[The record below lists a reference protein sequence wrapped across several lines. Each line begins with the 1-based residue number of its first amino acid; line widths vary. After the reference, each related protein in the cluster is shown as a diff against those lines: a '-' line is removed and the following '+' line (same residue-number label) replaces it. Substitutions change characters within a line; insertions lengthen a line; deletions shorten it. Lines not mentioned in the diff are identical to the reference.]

1 MANRFG
7 LNWAI
12 FSVIIVATLSSF
24 LSSSEATNSASIT
37 QYEIEILN
45 TETHDDEAFTQGFV
59 FHEGKLYESTGLY
72 GESTLREVNSQG
84 DVLRSVNLSSEEFGE
99 GLAIHNNTLIQLTWK
114 SGVAHIWD
122 LETLAQ
128 IGNLS
133 YQNEGWGI
141 CSNGVNFVMSN
152 GTSDLNVRNPEDF
165 SVIQTVS
172 VTLNGSPLTDLNE
185 LECVGDLV
193 YANVWHHDSIFII
206 NMTSGDVVGT
216 IDASSLFPESPGAGV
231 LNGVAYDSENDTFWL
246 TGKKWDI
253 MHQVVFQ
260 PIATNNSENISGEG
274 DGNDGLDGKSPE
286 FKLPSTTEEFLLVF
300 ISAFFA
306 LLTYILWG
314 NGFFSLTKSRGVD
327 NPPADTMYHG
337 EEE

>member
-24 LSSSEATNSASIT
+24 LSSSEATNPPIIT

-45 TETHDDEAFTQGFV
+45 TEAHDAEAFTQGFV
-59 FHEGKLYESTGLY
+59 FHQGKLYESTGLS
-72 GESTLREVNSQG
+72 GESTLREVNLQG
-84 DVLRSVNLSSEEFGE
+84 EVLRTVNLSSEEFGE
-99 GLAIHNNTLIQLTWK
+99 GLAIYNNTLIQLTWK
-114 SGVAHIWD
+114 SGVAHVWD
-122 LETLAQ
+122 LETWAQ
-128 IGNLS
+128 IGDLS

-152 GTSDLNVRNPEDF
+152 GTSDLTIRKPEDF

-172 VTLNGSPLTDLNE
+172 VTFNGSPLTDLNE

-206 NMTSGDVVGT
+206 NMTSGNVVGT
-216 IDASSLFPESPGAGV
+216 IDASSLFPEPSPGV
-231 LNGVAYDSENDTFWL
+231 LNGIAYDSENDTFWL
-246 TGKKWDI
+246 TGKNWPI
-253 MHQVVFQ
+253 MHQVIFQ
-260 PIATNNSENISGEG
+260 QIVDNNSENIGEEG
-274 DGNDGLDGKSPE
+274 SGNDGLDGKSPE

-314 NGFFSLTKSRGVD
+314 NGFFSLSKSRGVD
-327 NPPADTMYHG
+327 NPPASTMYHG

>member
-24 LSSSEATNSASIT
+24 LSSSEATNSPIIT

-45 TETHDDEAFTQGFV
+45 TEAHDAEAFTQGFV
-59 FHEGKLYESTGLY
+59 FHQGKLYESTGLS
-72 GESTLREVNSQG
+72 GESTLREVNLQG
-84 DVLRSVNLSSEEFGE
+84 EVLRTVNLSSEEFGE
-99 GLAIHNNTLIQLTWK
+99 GLAIYNNTLIQLTWK
-114 SGVAHIWD
+114 SGVAHVWD
-122 LETLAQ
+122 LETWAQ
-128 IGNLS
+128 IGDLS

-152 GTSDLNVRNPEDF
+152 GTSDLTIRKPEDF

-172 VTLNGSPLTDLNE
+172 VTFNGSPLTDLNE

-206 NMTSGDVVGT
+206 NMTSGNVVGT
-216 IDASSLFPESPGAGV
+216 IDASSLFPEPSPGV
-231 LNGVAYDSENDTFWL
+231 LNGIAYDSGNDTFWL
-246 TGKKWDI
+246 TGKNWPI
-253 MHQVVFQ
+253 MHQVIFQ
-260 PIATNNSENISGEG
+260 QIVDNNSENIGEEG
-274 DGNDGLDGKSPE
+274 SGNDGLDGKSPE

-314 NGFFSLTKSRGVD
+314 NGFFSLSKSRGVD
-327 NPPADTMYHG
+327 NPPASTMYHG

>member
-1 MANRFG
+1 MVNRFG

-24 LSSSEATNSASIT
+24 LSSSEVTDSATIT

-45 TETHDDEAFTQGFV
+45 TEAHDDEAFTQGFL
-59 FHEGKLYESTGLY
+59 FYQGKLYESTGRNDQ
-72 GESTLREVNSQG
+72 STLREVNLQG

-99 GLAIHNNTLIQLTWK
+99 GLAVHNNTLVQLTWK

-122 LETLAQ
+122 IETLALV
-128 IGNLS
+128 GNFS
-133 YQNEGWGI
+133 YQDEGWGI
-141 CSNGVNFVMSN
+141 CSNGVNLVMSN
-152 GTSDLNVRNPEDF
+152 GTSDLTIRNPENF

-172 VTLNGSPLTDLNE
+172 VTFNGSPLTELNE

-193 YANVWHHDSIFII
+193 YANVWRSESIFII
-206 NMTSGDVVGT
+206 NMTLGNVVGT
-216 IDASSLFPESPGAGV
+216 IDASSLFPEPSPGV
-231 LNGVAYDSENDTFWL
+231 LNGIAYDSGNDTFWL
-246 TGKKWDI
+246 TGKNWPI
-253 MHQVVFQ
+253 MHQVIFQ
-260 PIATNNSENISGEG
+260 PIVDNNSENISEEG
-274 DGNDGLDGKSPE
+274 GGNDGLDGKTPE
-286 FKLPSTTEEFLLVF
+286 FKLPSTVEEFLLVF

-327 NPPADTMYHG
+327 NPPAATMYHG
-337 EEE
+337 EQE

>member
-24 LSSSEATNSASIT
+24 LSSSEATNPPIIT

-45 TETHDDEAFTQGFV
+45 TEAHDAEAFTQGFV
-59 FHEGKLYESTGLY
+59 FHQGKLYESTGLS
-72 GESTLREVNSQG
+72 GESTLREVNLQG
-84 DVLRSVNLSSEEFGE
+84 EVLRRVNLSSEEFGE
-99 GLAIHNNTLIQLTWK
+99 GLAIYNNTLIQLTWK
-114 SGVAHIWD
+114 SGVAHVWD
-122 LETLAQ
+122 LETWAQ
-128 IGNLS
+128 IGDLS

-152 GTSDLNVRNPEDF
+152 GTSDLTIRNPEDF

-172 VTLNGSPLTDLNE
+172 VTFNGSPLTDLNE

-206 NMTSGDVVGT
+206 NMTSGNVVGT
-216 IDASSLFPESPGAGV
+216 IDASSLFPEPSPGV
-231 LNGVAYDSENDTFWL
+231 LNGIAYDSGNDTFWL
-246 TGKKWDI
+246 TGKNWPI
-253 MHQVVFQ
+253 MHQVIFQ
-260 PIATNNSENISGEG
+260 QIVDNNSENIGEEG
-274 DGNDGLDGKSPE
+274 SGNDGLDGKSPE

-314 NGFFSLTKSRGVD
+314 NGFFSLSKSRGVD
-327 NPPADTMYHG
+327 NPPASTMYHG

>member
-1 MANRFG
+1 MVNRFG

-24 LSSSEATNSASIT
+24 LSSSEVTDSATIT

-45 TETHDDEAFTQGFV
+45 TETHDDEAFTQGFL
-59 FHEGKLYESTGLY
+59 FYQGKLYESTGRNDQ
-72 GESTLREVNSQG
+72 STLREVNLQG

-99 GLAIHNNTLIQLTWK
+99 GLAVHNNTLVQLTWK

-122 LETLAQ
+122 IETLALV
-128 IGNLS
+128 GDFS
-133 YQNEGWGI
+133 YQDEGWGI
-141 CSNGVNFVMSN
+141 CSNGVNLVMSN
-152 GTSDLNVRNPEDF
+152 GTSDLTIRNPENF

-172 VTLNGSPLTDLNE
+172 VTFNGSPLTELNE

-193 YANVWHHDSIFII
+193 YANVWRSESIFII
-206 NMTSGDVVGT
+206 NMTSGNVVGT
-216 IDASSLFPESPGAGV
+216 IDASSLFPEPSPGV
-231 LNGVAYDSENDTFWL
+231 LNGIAYDSGNDTFWL
-246 TGKKWDI
+246 TGKNWPI
-253 MHQVVFQ
+253 MHQVIFQ
-260 PIATNNSENISGEG
+260 PIVDNNSENISGEG
-274 DGNDGLDGKSPE
+274 GGNDGLDGKTPE
-286 FKLPSTTEEFLLVF
+286 FKLPSTVEEFLLVF

-327 NPPADTMYHG
+327 NPPAATMYHG
-337 EEE
+337 EQE

>member
-12 FSVIIVATLSSF
+12 FSVLIVAVLSP
-24 LSSSEATNSASIT
+24 LLTSSEVTNSATIT

-45 TETHDDEAFTQGFV
+45 TETHDVEAFTQGFIIYQ
-59 FHEGKLYESTGLY
+59 GKLYESTGRY
-72 GESTLREVNSQG
+72 DQSTLREVNLQG

-99 GLAIHNNTLIQLTWK
+99 GLAVHNNTLVQLTWR

-122 LETLAQ
+122 IETLTLV
-128 IGNLS
+128 GNFS
-133 YQNEGWGI
+133 YQDEGWGI
-141 CSNGVNFVMSN
+141 CSNGVNLVMSN
-152 GTSDLNVRNPEDF
+152 GTSDLTIRSPEDF

-172 VTLNGSPLTDLNE
+172 VTFNGSPLTELNE

-193 YANVWHHDSIFII
+193 YANVWHWESIFII
-206 NMTSGDVVGT
+206 NMTSGNVVGT
-216 IDASSLFPESPGAGV
+216 IDASSLFPEPSPGV
-231 LNGVAYDSENDTFWL
+231 LNGIAYDSGNDTFWL
-246 TGKKWDI
+246 TGKNWPI
-253 MHQVVFQ
+253 MHQVIFQ
-260 PIATNNSENISGEG
+260 PIVDNNSENVSEENGVDE
-274 DGNDGLDGKSPE
+274 GLDGKTPE
-286 FKLPSTTEEFLLVF
+286 FKFPSTAEEFLLIF

-327 NPPADTMYHG
+327 NPPAATMYHG
-337 EEE
+337 EQE

>member
-12 FSVIIVATLSSF
+12 FSVLIVAILFPLLT
-24 LSSSEATNSASIT
+24 SSEEANPVTIS
-37 QYEIEILN
+37 QFEIEILN
-45 TETHDDEAFTQGFV
+45 TETHDSEAFTQGFL
-59 FHEGKLYESTGLY
+59 FHQGKLYESTGRY
-72 GESTLREVNSQG
+72 GQSTLREVNLQG
-84 DVLRSVNLSSEEFGE
+84 DILRSVNLSSEEFGE
-99 GLAIHNNTLIQLTWK
+99 GLAVYNNTLVQLTWK

-122 LETLAQ
+122 LETLSL

-133 YQNEGWGI
+133 YQDEGWGI
-141 CSNGVNFVMSN
+141 CSDGANLVMSN
-152 GTSDLNVRNPEDF
+152 GTSDLTIRNPEDF

-172 VTLNGSPLTDLNE
+172 VTFNGSPLTEINE

-193 YANVWHHDSIFII
+193 YANVWHWESIFII
-206 NMTSGDVVGT
+206 NMTSGNVVGT
-216 IDASSLFPESPGAGV
+216 IDASSLFPEPPDGGV

-246 TGKKWDI
+246 TGKNWPI
-253 MHQVVFQ
+253 MHQVIFQ
-260 PIATNNSENISGEG
+260 LIVDNNSENVTQENGGHEG
-274 DGNDGLDGKSPE
+274 VDGKTPE
-286 FKLPSTTEEFLLVF
+286 FKLPSTAEEFLLIF

-327 NPPADTMYHG
+327 NPPAATMYHG
-337 EEE
+337 EQE

>member
-1 MANRFG
+1 MVNRFG

-24 LSSSEATNSASIT
+24 LSSSEVTDSATIT

-45 TETHDDEAFTQGFV
+45 TETHDDEAFTQGFL
-59 FHEGKLYESTGLY
+59 FYQGKLYESTGRNDQ
-72 GESTLREVNSQG
+72 STLREVNLQG

-99 GLAIHNNTLIQLTWK
+99 GLAVHNNTLVQLTWK

-122 LETLAQ
+122 IETLALV
-128 IGNLS
+128 GNFS
-133 YQNEGWGI
+133 YQDEGWGI
-141 CSNGVNFVMSN
+141 CSNGVNLAMSN
-152 GTSDLNVRNPEDF
+152 GTSDLTIRNPENF

-172 VTLNGSPLTDLNE
+172 VTFNGSPLTELNE

-193 YANVWHHDSIFII
+193 YANVWRSESIFII
-206 NMTSGDVVGT
+206 NMTSGNVVGT
-216 IDASSLFPESPGAGV
+216 IDASSLFPEPSPGV
-231 LNGVAYDSENDTFWL
+231 LNGIAYDSGNDTFWL
-246 TGKKWDI
+246 TGKNWPI
-253 MHQVVFQ
+253 MHQVIFQ
-260 PIATNNSENISGEG
+260 PIVDNNSENISGEG
-274 DGNDGLDGKSPE
+274 GGNDGLDGKTPE
-286 FKLPSTTEEFLLVF
+286 FKLPSTVEEFLLVF

-327 NPPADTMYHG
+327 NPPAATMYHG
-337 EEE
+337 EQE

>member
-24 LSSSEATNSASIT
+24 LSSSEATNPPIIT

-45 TETHDDEAFTQGFV
+45 TEAHDAEAFTQGFV
-59 FHEGKLYESTGLY
+59 FHQGKLYESTGLS
-72 GESTLREVNSQG
+72 GESTLREVNLQG
-84 DVLRSVNLSSEEFGE
+84 EVLRRVNLSSEEFGE
-99 GLAIHNNTLIQLTWK
+99 GLAIYNNTLIQLTWK
-114 SGVAHIWD
+114 SGVAHVWD
-122 LETLAQ
+122 LETWAQ
-128 IGNLS
+128 IGDLS

-152 GTSDLNVRNPEDF
+152 GTSDLTIRNPEDF

-172 VTLNGSPLTDLNE
+172 VTFNGSPLTDLNE

-206 NMTSGDVVGT
+206 NMTSGNVVGT
-216 IDASSLFPESPGAGV
+216 IDASSLFPEPSPGV
-231 LNGVAYDSENDTFWL
+231 LNGIAYDSGNDTFWL
-246 TGKKWDI
+246 TGKNWPI
-253 MHQVVFQ
+253 MHQVIFQ
-260 PIATNNSENISGEG
+260 QIVDNNSENIGEEG
-274 DGNDGLDGKSPE
+274 SGNDGLDGKSPE

-314 NGFFSLTKSRGVD
+314 NGFFSLSKSRGVD
-327 NPPADTMYHG
+327 NPPAGTMYHG

>member
-1 MANRFG
+1 MVNRFG

-24 LSSSEATNSASIT
+24 LSSSEVTDSATIT

-45 TETHDDEAFTQGFV
+45 TETHDDEAFTQGFL
-59 FHEGKLYESTGLY
+59 FYQGKLYESTGRNDQ
-72 GESTLREVNSQG
+72 STLREVNLQG

-99 GLAIHNNTLIQLTWK
+99 GLAVHNNTLVQLTWK

-122 LETLAQ
+122 IETLALV
-128 IGNLS
+128 GNFS
-133 YQNEGWGI
+133 YQDEGWGI
-141 CSNGVNFVMSN
+141 CSNGVNLVMSN
-152 GTSDLNVRNPEDF
+152 GTSDLTIRNPENF

-172 VTLNGSPLTDLNE
+172 VTFNGSPLTELNE

-193 YANVWHHDSIFII
+193 YANVWRSESIFII
-206 NMTSGDVVGT
+206 NMTLGNVVGT
-216 IDASSLFPESPGAGV
+216 IDASSLFPEPSPGV
-231 LNGVAYDSENDTFWL
+231 LNGIAYDSGNDTFWL
-246 TGKKWDI
+246 TGKNWPI
-253 MHQVVFQ
+253 MHQVIFQ
-260 PIATNNSENISGEG
+260 PIVDNNSENISGEG
-274 DGNDGLDGKSPE
+274 GGNDGLDGKTPE
-286 FKLPSTTEEFLLVF
+286 FKLPSTVEEFLLVF

-327 NPPADTMYHG
+327 NPPAATMYHG
-337 EEE
+337 EQE